1 MCYNS
6 DIKHHARN
14 DVVRKYG
21 FITSNLGF
29 TLAEVLITLG
39 IIGVV
44 AALTIPVILSKIED
58 RQNIARWKK
67 AYSVVNNVFNEVRAE
82 GIELCATHSRYNPV
96 QCSNGNPNPELDS
109 GYYNPEFVSSFI
121 SKLKVLDHCS
131 GSSYANS
138 YPPAC
143 IAWQDTYVWGHNQ
156 GYDPLGATPDNRF
169 YNVNG
174 HKMPYRVGKLRIYN
188 LSVQMILLSDGSV
201 IYMGGLWGGPWIIID
216 VNGYKKGP
224 NMVGKDLFG
233 IQLWE
238 DKMLPSGAVGTTG
251 YNDPNSGASGCDK
264 NIGQSQANSFSDA
277 AGAGCSYKYLI
288 SR

>member
-1 MCYNS
+1 M
-6 DIKHHARN
+6 KHHIRN
-14 DVVRKYG
+14 NVVRKYG
-21 FITSNLGF
+21 FITPNLGF

-82 GIELCATHSRYNPV
+82 GIELCAAHDRNNPNL
-96 QCSNGNPNPELDS
+96 CTNGSSNPELVS

-131 GSSYANS
+131 SSLYANS
-138 YPPAC
+138 YPPVC
-143 IAWQDTYVWGHNQ
+143 VAWQDTYVWGHNQ
-156 GYDPLGATPDNRF
+156 GYDPLGAAPDNH
-169 YNVNG
+169 YNSQF
-174 HKMPYRVGKLRIYN
+174 KAYYRVGKLGYHN

-233 IQLWE
+233 AQLWE

-251 YNDPNSGASGCDK
+251 YNDPNYGASGCDK
-264 NIGQSQANSFSDA
+264 NIGKSQSAKFAEA